1 MAARTLHRFTVTVH
15 EEGFRLHIEDDQ
27 GEVLEMDAT
36 RDQIEVITDEL
47 DDLLAETEAADG
59 DPDLDDADSDKA

>member
-27 GEVLEMDAT
+27 GEVLKRDAS
-36 RDQIEVITDEL
+36 RDQIEVITDEFDHLL
-47 DDLLAETEAADG
+47 DEAEAADG
-59 DPDLDDADSDKA
+59 DPDLDDADSDNA

>member
-1 MAARTLHRFTVTVH
+1 MAARTLHRFTVTAH

>member
-1 MAARTLHRFTVTVH
+1 MAARTLHRFTVTLQ
-15 EEGFRLHIEDDQ
+15 EGGFRLHIEDDQ

-47 DDLLAETEAADG
+47 DDILAETEDAEG
-59 DPDLDDADSDKA
+59 DPDLDDEDADKT